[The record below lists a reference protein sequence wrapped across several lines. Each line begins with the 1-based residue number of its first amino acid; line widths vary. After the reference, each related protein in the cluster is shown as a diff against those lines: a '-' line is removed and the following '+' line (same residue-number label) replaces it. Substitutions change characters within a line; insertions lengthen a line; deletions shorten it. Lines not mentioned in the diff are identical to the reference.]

1 MTWLLFIDESGHDH
15 RTTPYEVRGGVAI
28 HVRSLWPFVQDM
40 RQQEFNYFGCQL
52 HEYKKEI
59 KGSTLLS
66 KKRYKF
72 AKQLDWLPDG
82 DRRKLCQSFLTKSN
96 KPEENTPSRDEFTAY
111 GQACLLMAQE
121 TINLLQ
127 KHEAVLLASAIP
139 RSVAKPLAYQFDDYL
154 RKDIVF
160 LLERFFYLLEEK
172 GEHGVIV
179 MDETEKH
186 QDRRLVTRM
195 ESYFTR
201 TNEGQSRTA
210 WIVPTPFFVSSD
222 MTYAIQAAD
231 VCIYCINWGF
241 RLPQRGMDADLRNEI
256 ATMFGAKLANLQ
268 FRGGQRERDGRT
280 FEPYGI
286 VYVPDPYEARST
298 P

>member
-15 RTTPYEVRGGVAI
+15 RTTPYEVRGGGAI
-28 HVRSLWPFVQDM
+28 HVSSLWLFVQAM
-40 RQQEFNYFGCQL
+40 RRLELDCFGCQL

-72 AKQLDWLPDG
+72 AGQGELLPDG
-82 DRRKLCQSFLTKSN
+82 DRRKLCRSFLTKGDKTKN
-96 KPEENTPSRDEFTAY
+96 RTPSRDEFTAY

-121 TINLLQ
+121 TVKLLQ
-127 KHEAVLLASAIP
+127 EHEAILLASAIP
-139 RSVAKPLAYQFDDYL
+139 QSVAKPPAYQFDDYL
-154 RKDIVF
+154 RKD
-160 LLERFFYLLEEK
+160 
-172 GEHGVIV
+172 
-179 MDETEKH
+179 
-186 QDRRLVTRM
+186 
-195 ESYFTR
+195 
-201 TNEGQSRTA
+201 NEGQSRTE

-231 VCIYCINWGF
+231 VCIYCVNWGF
-241 RLPQRGMDADLRNEI
+241 RLPQRGMDAERRNEI
-256 ATMFGAKLANLQ
+256 VKMFGADLANLQ
-268 FRGGQRERDGRT
+268 FRGTPRERDGHT

>member
-15 RTTPYEVRGGVAI
+15 RTTPYEVRGGIAI
-28 HVRSLWPFVQDM
+28 HVSSLWLFVQAM
-40 RQQEFNYFGCQL
+40 RRLELDCFGCQL

-66 KKRYKF
+66 KKRYRF
-72 AKQLDWLPDG
+72 AGQGELLPDG
-82 DRRKLCQSFLTKSN
+82 DRRKLCRSFLTKGDKTKN
-96 KPEENTPSRDEFTAY
+96 RTPSRDEFTAY

-121 TINLLQ
+121 TVKLLQ
-127 KHEAVLLASAIP
+127 EHEAILLASAIP
-139 RSVAKPLAYQFDDYL
+139 QSVAKPPAYQFDDYL

-179 MDETEKH
+179 IDETEKH

-195 ESYFTR
+195 ESYFTK
-201 TNEGQSRTA
+201 TNEGQSRTE

-231 VCIYCINWGF
+231 VCIYCVNWGF
-241 RLPQRGMDADLRNEI
+241 RLPQRGMDAERRNEI
-256 ATMFGAKLANLQ
+256 VKMFGADLANLQ
-268 FRGGQRERDGRT
+268 FRGTPRERDGHT

>member
-28 HVRSLWPFVQDM
+28 HVSSLWLFVQAM
-40 RQQEFNYFGCQL
+40 RRLELDCFGCQL

-72 AKQLDWLPDG
+72 AGQGELLPDG
-82 DRRKLCQSFLTKSN
+82 DRRKLCRSFLTK
-96 KPEENTPSRDEFTAY
+96 
-111 GQACLLMAQE
+111 
-121 TINLLQ
+121 
-127 KHEAVLLASAIP
+127 
-139 RSVAKPLAYQFDDYL
+139 
-154 RKDIVF
+154 
-160 LLERFFYLLEEK
+160 
-172 GEHGVIV
+172 HGVIV

-195 ESYFTR
+195 ESYFTK
-201 TNEGQSRTA
+201 TNEGQSRTE

-231 VCIYCINWGF
+231 VCIYCVNWGF

-256 ATMFGAKLANLQ
+256 AEMFGADLANPQ
-268 FRGGQRERDGRT
+268 FRGTPRERDGHT